1 MAPTPQR
8 ASRVR
13 ALRRR
18 RLTWALLA
26 GLVAQAA
33 MAQAGF
39 VAREVEV
46 CPASAR
52 VYDPEFEPTTQ
63 RMLYFDGRSAV
74 RVAAVLPDG
83 RIDGTDCAGRVVARR
98 ATISLPDLPF
108 RNGPEWALSARGLE
122 IVFTRLD
129 ADGRPSM
136 ALASRARRGWQVQVL
151 PDSTERGL
159 PLVSADA
166 DAEQPRLVYARITSP
181 GNYAL
186 AWREAFLPGSEAT
199 VPGDV
204 DPRSGGAPRWVPGQR
219 ALTLGLPDPATGVRQ
234 AARLDVDSGTV
245 HPLTDDDGDKDE
257 VWLWQAPEYG
267 GAWGLMVVADGCCLR
282 FYREAEG
289 RWQLQRE
296 LRATEFAGGPMIISP
311 ELLVHEGRSHV
322 VMQVGT
328 SRVSASETWV
338 VGVADDGLA
347 PTRISD
353 PARPDLARSEPE
365 WHVTPAGVFV
375 YVSASAAR
383 NRFALHRLDTP
394 LTVNAAA
401 AQRRWPGH
409 RAAARH

>member
-1 MAPTPQR
+1 MAQTLQR
-8 ASRVR
+8 GFRVC
-13 ALRRR
+13 ALRRS
-18 RLTWALLA
+18 RLTWALLTGIA
-26 GLVAQAA
+26 AQAA
-33 MAQAGF
+33 FASDGF
-39 VAREVEV
+39 TPREVEV
-46 CPASAR
+46 CPAAAR

-63 RMLYFDGRSAV
+63 RMVYFDGRSAV
-74 RVAAVLPDG
+74 RVAPVLPDG
-83 RIDGTDCAGRVVARR
+83 RIGGTDCAGRVVARQ

-136 ALASRARRGWQVQVL
+136 ALATPARRGWQVQAL
-151 PDSTERGL
+151 PDSGERGL

-166 DAEQPRLVYARITSP
+166 DAAQPRLVYARITGP
-181 GNYAL
+181 GSYAL
-186 AWREAFLPGSEAT
+186 AWRDAFLPGSEAT

-219 ALTLGLPDPATGVRQ
+219 ALTLGLPDPATGQRQ
-234 AARLDVDSGTV
+234 AARFDVDSGTV
-245 HPLTDDDGDKDE
+245 QQLTDDDGEKDE

-267 GAWGLMVVADGCCLR
+267 GAWALMTVADGCCLR

-296 LRATEFAGGPMIISP
+296 LQADAFAEGPMIVSP

-322 VMQVGT
+322 VMQVGA

-338 VGVADDGLA
+338 VGVAEDGLV

-353 PARPDLARSEPE
+353 PTRPELSRSEPE
-365 WHVTPAGVFV
+365 WHVTPEAVFV

-401 AQRRWPGH
+401 AQR
-409 RAAARH
+409 